1 MRIAIYSNVH
11 NARQGGGV
19 LYIASLA
26 AALAQSNAV
35 ELFFSGEIEQSE
47 LEQVLPVP
55 LCGVRIGP
63 VAASPRVP
71 LFSEIKGLLTRTS
84 YDRIV
89 VQSTWIPRLKH
100 ARNTML
106 VCEFPLQK
114 TLRLS
119 ERSRLRAVR
128 TIIANSSFTAD
139 WIERRWGRKA
149 EVLHPAIFPIVPLQK
164 EPWILSVGRLL
175 DGPRSKCQLE
185 MIQMFREL
193 LESGLRGWQLHIAG
207 MVQDEDYSR
216 RVRDMANGLPVVLH
230 FNISRTELEELYGRA
245 SIFWHATGIQADPDT
260 EPEYM
265 EHFGIATAE
274 AMTAGAVPL
283 VINRGGQPEILG
295 GSDCGILWN
304 TFAECKAATW
314 TLIHD
319 QARLAQMSQRAV
331 ERANA
336 FLFPSF
342 VRRVTDIF
350 EGRN

>member
-26 AALAQSNAV
+26 AALAERHVV
-35 ELFFSGEIEQSE
+35 ELYFSGKIERSE
-47 LEQVLPVP
+47 LEQLLPVP
-55 LCGVRIGP
+55 LSGIRIDQ
-63 VAASPRVP
+63 AAAPPRAP
-71 LFSEIKGLLTRTS
+71 LFSEIKGLLTRTD

-89 VQSTWIPRLKH
+89 VQSTRIPRLKH
-100 ARNTML
+100 KRNTVL

-128 TIIANSSFTAD
+128 SIIANSTFTAS

-149 EVLHPAIFPIVPLQK
+149 EVLHPAVFPIAPLNK

-175 DGPRSKCQLE
+175 DGQRSKCQLE

-193 LESGLRGWQLHIAG
+193 VESGLRGWQLHIAG
-207 MVQDEDYSR
+207 MVQDEDYGR
-216 RVRDMANGLPVVLH
+216 RVREMADGLPVILH
-230 FNISRTELEELYGRA
+230 LDISRTELERLYGKA
-245 SIFWHATGIQADPDT
+245 SIFWHATGVQCNPET

-283 VINRGGQPEILG
+283 VINQGGQPEILG

-304 TFAECKAATW
+304 TFDECKEATW
-314 TLIHD
+314 KLIND
-319 QARLAQMSQRAV
+319 QARLTQMSQRAV

-342 VRRVTDIF
+342 VRRVTEIF
-350 EGRN
+350 EGA